1 LLFIPQTLAYATDK
15 KKETRSLPEE
25 LIQVEECHDLPKV
38 LGLLA
43 CFHQQLAVM
52 EREADHLLDLRDDVH
67 IA

>member
-1 LLFIPQTLAYATDK
+1 M
-15 KKETRSLPEE
+15 SEE

-52 EREADHLLDLRDDVH
+52 EREADHLLDLGDDVH